1 MRSVPGSPK
10 RVRPG
15 VELASPTH
23 AVLSLHPVVAS
34 VKDEDGLTAVLH
46 APCPV
51 VFVLFGSVMTI
62 QHIVATLKS
71 AGKTVFVD
79 VDLLDGFSSKPI
91 TVDFL
96 KKHTQVDGILSSKS
110 IMVRAAKTAGMMAI
124 HRLFLVDSFSYENVS
139 KQVKISEPD
148 AIMILP
154 GCMPRVISW
163 VCADTDLPVVAGG
176 LVCDKEDVMAALKA
190 GATAIASSNRAVWQ
204 M

>member
-1 MRSVPGSPK
+1 MADGSTLID
-10 RVRPG
+10 
-15 VELASPTH
+15 E
-23 AVLSLHPVVAS
+23 VLSLHPVIAS
-34 VKDEDGLTAVLH
+34 IKDEDGLRSVLR

-62 QHIVATLKS
+62 HSIVASLKS
-71 AGKTVFVD
+71 AGKMVFVD
-79 VDLLDGFSSKPI
+79 VDLLDGFSSKPV

-96 KKHTQVDGILSSKS
+96 KAHTQADGVLSSKS
-110 IMVRAAKTAGMMAI
+110 IMVKAAKTAGLLAI
-124 HRLFLVDSFSYENVS
+124 HRLFLVDSFSYNNVS

-163 VCADTDLPVVAGG
+163 VRDETELPLIAGG
-176 LVCDKEDVMAALKA
+176 LVCDKDDVMGALGA
-190 GATAIASSNRAVWQ
+190 GATAIASSNRGVWL

>member
-1 MRSVPGSPK
+1 MVVKSSPIDD
-10 RVRPG
+10 
-15 VELASPTH
+15 
-23 AVLSLHPVVAS
+23 VLSFHPVIAS
-34 VKDEDGLTAVLH
+34 IKDEDGLRAVLH

-62 QHIVATLKS
+62 HSIVATLKS

-91 TVDFL
+91 AVDFL
-96 KKHTQVDGILSSKS
+96 KAHTQTDGVMSTKS
-110 IMVRAAKTAGMMAI
+110 IMVRAAKAAGLMAV
-124 HRLFLVDSFSYENVS
+124 HRLFLVDSFSYNNLS

-163 VCADTDLPVVAGG
+163 VRDDTNLPLIAGG
-176 LVCDKEDVMAALKA
+176 LVCDKEDVMAALGA
-190 GATAIASSNRAVWQ
+190 GASAIASSNRAVWV

>member
-1 MRSVPGSPK
+1 MH
-10 RVRPG
+10 
-15 VELASPTH
+15 ASPARDH
-23 AVLSLHPVVAS
+23 RLDGGSSLIDEVLSLHPVIAS
-34 VKDEDGLTAVLH
+34 IKDEDGLRSVLR

-62 QHIVATLKS
+62 HSIVASLKS
-71 AGKTVFVD
+71 AGKMVFVD
-79 VDLLDGFSSKPI
+79 VDLLDGFSSKPV

-96 KKHTQVDGILSSKS
+96 KAHTQVEGVLSSKS
-110 IMVRAAKTAGMMAI
+110 IMVKAAKTAGLLAI
-124 HRLFLVDSFSYENVS
+124 HRLFLVDSFSYNNVS

-163 VCADTDLPVVAGG
+163 VCDETELPLIAGG
-176 LVCDKEDVMAALKA
+176 LVCDKDDVMGALGA
-190 GATAIASSNRAVWQ
+190 GATAVASSNRGVWL

>member
-1 MRSVPGSPK
+1 MPVTPS
-10 RVRPG
+10 RVRPRADESSRIDG
-15 VELASPTH
+15 
-23 AVLSLHPVVAS
+23 VLSLHPVIAS
-34 VKDEDGLTAVLH
+34 IKDEDGLRAVMH

-62 QHIVATLKS
+62 RGIVAALKD

-96 KKHTQVDGILSSKS
+96 KAHTEADGVLSSKS
-110 IMVRAAKTAGMMAI
+110 IMVRAAKAAGLLAV
-124 HRLFLVDSFSYENVS
+124 HRLFLVDSFSYNNVS

-148 AIMILP
+148 AIEILP
-154 GCMPRVISW
+154 GCMPRVIGW
-163 VCADTDLPVVAGG
+163 VRNDTDIPLIAGG
-176 LVCDKEDVMAALKA
+176 LVCDKDDVVAALGA
-190 GATAIASSNRAVWQ
+190 GASAIASSNRDVWL

>member
-1 MRSVPGSPK
+1 MD
-10 RVRPG
+10 
-15 VELASPTH
+15 E
-23 AVLSLHPVVAS
+23 VLSLHPVIAS
-34 VKDEDGLTAVLH
+34 IKDEDGLRSVLR

-62 QHIVATLKS
+62 HSIVASLKS
-71 AGKTVFVD
+71 AGKMVFVD
-79 VDLLDGFSSKPI
+79 VDLLDGFSSKPV

-96 KKHTQVDGILSSKS
+96 KAHTQADGVLSSKS
-110 IMVRAAKTAGMMAI
+110 IMVKAAKTAGLLAI
-124 HRLFLVDSFSYENVS
+124 HRLFLVDSFSYNNVS

-163 VCADTDLPVVAGG
+163 VRDETELPLIAGG
-176 LVCDKEDVMAALKA
+176 LVCDKDDVMGALGA
-190 GATAIASSNRAVWQ
+190 GATAIASSNRGVWL

>member
-1 MRSVPGSPK
+1 MIDEPSRI
-10 RVRPG
+10 
-15 VELASPTH
+15 TD
-23 AVLSLHPVVAS
+23 VLSLHPVIAS
-34 VKDEDGLTAVLH
+34 VKDEDGLRAVVQ

-62 QHIVATLKS
+62 HGIVAALKK

-96 KKHTQVDGILSSKS
+96 KAHTQADGILSSKS
-110 IMVRAAKTAGMMAI
+110 IMVRAAKSAGLLAV
-124 HRLFLVDSFSYENVS
+124 HRLFLVDSFSYNNVS
-139 KQVKISEPD
+139 KQVKISQPD
-148 AIMILP
+148 AIEILP

-163 VCADTDLPVVAGG
+163 VREDTDIPLIAGG
-176 LVCDKEDVMAALKA
+176 LVCDKEDVMAALGA
-190 GATAIASSNRAVWQ
+190 GASAIASSNRDVWS

>member
-1 MRSVPGSPK
+1 MVVKSSPIDD
-10 RVRPG
+10 
-15 VELASPTH
+15 
-23 AVLSLHPVVAS
+23 VLSFHPVIAS
-34 VKDEDGLTAVLH
+34 IKDEDGLRAVLH

-62 QHIVATLKS
+62 HSIVATLKS

-91 TVDFL
+91 AVDFL
-96 KKHTQVDGILSSKS
+96 KAHTQTDGVMSTKS
-110 IMVRAAKTAGMMAI
+110 IMVRAAKAASLMAV
-124 HRLFLVDSFSYENVS
+124 HRLFLVDSFSYNNLS

-163 VCADTDLPVVAGG
+163 VRDDTNLPLIAGG
-176 LVCDKEDVMAALKA
+176 LVCDKEDVMAALGA
-190 GATAIASSNRAVWQ
+190 GASAIASSNRAVWV

>member
-1 MRSVPGSPK
+1 VPESPSSI
-10 RVRPG
+10 RQTTNESTRIND
-15 VELASPTH
+15 
-23 AVLSLHPVVAS
+23 VLSLHPVIAS
-34 VKDEDGLTAVLH
+34 IKDEDGLRAVLH

-62 QHIVATLKS
+62 HGIVSALKK

-96 KKHTQVDGILSSKS
+96 KAHTQADGVLSSKS
-110 IMVRAAKTAGMMAI
+110 IMVRAAKAAGLMAV
-124 HRLFLVDSFSYENVS
+124 HRLFLVDSFSYNNVS
-139 KQVKISEPD
+139 KQVKISQPD
-148 AIMILP
+148 AIEILP

-163 VCADTDLPVVAGG
+163 VRDDTDIPLIAGG
-176 LVCDKEDVMAALKA
+176 LVCDKEDVMAALGA
-190 GATAIASSNRAVWQ
+190 GASAIASSNREVWR

>member
-1 MRSVPGSPK
+1 MVVKSSPI
-10 RVRPG
+10 
-15 VELASPTH
+15 H
-23 AVLSLHPVVAS
+23 DVLSFHPVIAS
-34 VKDEDGLTAVLH
+34 IKDEDGLRAVLH

-62 QHIVATLKS
+62 HSIVATLKN

-91 TVDFL
+91 AVDFL
-96 KKHTQVDGILSSKS
+96 KAHTQTDGVMSTKS
-110 IMVRAAKTAGMMAI
+110 IMVRAAKAAGLMAV
-124 HRLFLVDSFSYENVS
+124 HRLFLVDSFSYNNLS

-163 VCADTDLPVVAGG
+163 VRDDTNLPLIAGG
-176 LVCDKEDVMAALKA
+176 LVCDKEDVMAALGA
-190 GATAIASSNRAVWQ
+190 GASAIATSNRAVWV

>member
-1 MRSVPGSPK
+1 MQ
-10 RVRPG
+10 
-15 VELASPTH
+15 ASPARDH
-23 AVLSLHPVVAS
+23 RLDGGSSLIDEVLSLHPVIAS
-34 VKDEDGLTAVLH
+34 IKDEDGLRSVLR

-62 QHIVATLKS
+62 HSIVASLKS
-71 AGKTVFVD
+71 AGKMVFVD
-79 VDLLDGFSSKPI
+79 VDLLDGFSSKPV

-96 KKHTQVDGILSSKS
+96 KAHTQVDGVLSSKS
-110 IMVRAAKTAGMMAI
+110 IMVKAAKTAGLLAI
-124 HRLFLVDSFSYENVS
+124 HRLFLVDSFSYNNVS

-163 VCADTDLPVVAGG
+163 VCDETELPLIAGG
-176 LVCDKEDVMAALKA
+176 LVCDKDDVMGALGA
-190 GATAIASSNRAVWQ
+190 GATAVASSNRGVWL

>member
-1 MRSVPGSPK
+1 MLESPGRVQRMADESSPI
-10 RVRPG
+10 
-15 VELASPTH
+15 SD
-23 AVLSLHPVVAS
+23 VLSLHPVIAS
-34 VKDEDGLTAVLH
+34 IKDEDGLRAVLR

-62 QHIVATLKS
+62 QGIVATLKR
-71 AGKTVFVD
+71 AEKVVFVD

-96 KKHTQVDGILSSKS
+96 KAHTQSDGVLSSKS
-110 IMVRAAKTAGMMAI
+110 IMVRAAKSAGLMAV
-124 HRLFLVDSFSYENVS
+124 HRLFLVDSFSYNNVS

-163 VCADTDLPVVAGG
+163 VRNDTDLPLIAGG
-176 LVCDKEDVMAALKA
+176 LVCDKEDVMAALSA
-190 GATAIASSNRAVWQ
+190 GATAIASSNRDVWL

>member
-1 MRSVPGSPK
+1 M
-10 RVRPG
+10 
-15 VELASPTH
+15 
-23 AVLSLHPVVAS
+23 
-34 VKDEDGLTAVLH
+34 H

-62 QHIVATLKS
+62 RGIVAALKD

-96 KKHTQVDGILSSKS
+96 KAHTEADGVLSSKS
-110 IMVRAAKTAGMMAI
+110 IMVRAAKAAGLLAV
-124 HRLFLVDSFSYENVS
+124 HRLFLVDSFSYNNVS

-148 AIMILP
+148 AIEILP
-154 GCMPRVISW
+154 GCMPRVIGW
-163 VCADTDLPVVAGG
+163 VRNDTDIPLIAGG
-176 LVCDKEDVMAALKA
+176 LVCDKDDVVAALGA
-190 GATAIASSNRAVWQ
+190 GASAIASSNRDVWL